1 MRLYPTASIMSTSLS
16 GSIIGTVIEI
26 GDARYRVGR
35 PFATGSTAQL
45 FPMNELHP
53 RTPSRT
59 RRRPPLALKM
69 ALPSLEANEV
79 VAERMAR
86 EAALLCSMHHPNI
99 PRGYA
104 GGTWE
109 ELSFIVMERIKGQ
122 TLAHA
127 LRLEPP
133 FTLSQSL
140 HIVQQLLFALNHI
153 HLDPLIIAHRD
164 LKPANI
170 MLTRAGEVF
179 LIDFGLARTDF
190 IINHA
195 LATHKAGSL
204 PYQAPEQIAQ
214 PDAADI
220 RSDLY
225 SLGAVFY
232 EMLTGRRA
240 FQGVSPEAVREK
252 KANGY
257 VPQVMAHDASIE
269 HGCTPMHGAVQEQYD
284 QPAHERIPEHERIL
298 EHERIPE
305 RGSAY
310 AREESPERE
319 RASER
324 DPFEHGCLSGRESL
338 LGPIT
343 PSERKA
349 PLSPQQAIRP
359 SHAVL
364 VEGCQRIIDRS
375 LAADPAHRYQTPLEF
390 MQDTRDVQRMLAGF
404 LRQQRHPGR
413 QEELLL
419 PASPM

>member
-26 GDARYRVGR
+26 DDARYRVGR

-109 ELSFIVMERIKGQ
+109 ELPFIVMERIKGQ

-257 VPQVMAHDASIE
+257 VPQVMARETPAGHECPPIE
-269 HGCTPMHGAVQEQYD
+269 
-284 QPAHERIPEHERIL
+284 
-298 EHERIPE
+298 
-305 RGSAY
+305 
-310 AREESPERE
+310 
-319 RASER
+319 
-324 DPFEHGCLSGRESL
+324 
-338 LGPIT
+338 
-343 PSERKA
+343 A
-349 PLSPQQAIRP
+349 PP
-359 SHAVL
+359 SHTAL
-364 VEGCQRIIDRS
+364 VEGCQELLDRS
-375 LAADPAHRYQTPLEF
+375 LAVDPACRYQTPLEF
-390 MQDTRDVQRMLAGF
+390 MQDTRGLQHMLASF
-404 LRQQRHPGR
+404 LKQHNHPEP
-413 QEELLL
+413 QEEELLPTL
-419 PASPM
+419 PL

>member
-26 GDARYRVGR
+26 DDARYRVGR

-109 ELSFIVMERIKGQ
+109 ELPFIVMERIKGQ

-257 VPQVMAHDASIE
+257 VPQVMATRDTPAWSHECPPHPMSLFPSGKRVCRGNPPSRPKRSVRHDAS
-269 HGCTPMHGAVQEQYD
+269 
-284 QPAHERIPEHERIL
+284 PAEAL
-298 EHERIPE
+298 
-305 RGSAY
+305 G
-310 AREESPERE
+310 
-319 RASER
+319 
-324 DPFEHGCLSGRESL
+324 DPH
-338 LGPIT
+338 P
-343 PSERKA
+343 P
-349 PLSPQQAIRP
+349 PPPPQQAIRP

-404 LRQQRHPGR
+404 LKQQRHPEP
-413 QEELLL
+413 QEEELLF
-419 PASPM
+419 PSPM